1 MNIFRYF
8 LKAFFSIVFQG
19 AEKSAY
25 PLTCKAQGGIFSET
39 GGGDF
44 IANLSFYIILVNAV
58 KISVCTIYPEIQTDF
73 AHIRIRIFS
82 GDLLLHPLKMKSHK

>member
-1 MNIFRYF
+1 MSTHVR
-8 LKAFFSIVFQG
+8 S
-19 AEKSAY
+19 
-25 PLTCKAQGGIFSET
+25 TGGIFSET

-44 IANLSFYIILVNAV
+44 VANLSFYIILANAV

-82 GDLLLHPLKMKSHK
+82 GDLFLHPLKMKSHK